1 MIGLGTLINTAAVAV
16 GCLLGMLFKKGISE
30 QVQNILMSA
39 CGVATMF
46 IGAGGVFASML
57 VPSEKGF
64 ETAGGMLLIISLVL
78 GGLLGQLC
86 GIERRMDCLGEKI
99 KSAVG
104 AQGDGGFVEGFVGLS
119 LVVCV
124 GAMAVVG
131 AIEDGTTGNCTTLI
145 SKSVLDFIISIV
157 FASSY
162 GIGTIFSAAAILVY
176 EGLITAAAA
185 FFGSFV
191 PQSVISDISFVGSA
205 LIFCVGINL
214 VFGKKIKVGN
224 FLPALVVAA
233 VYSVVFNK

>member
-104 AQGDGGFVEGFVGLS
+104 AQGDG
-119 LVVCV
+119 
-124 GAMAVVG
+124 
-131 AIEDGTTGNCTTLI
+131 
-145 SKSVLDFIISIV
+145 
-157 FASSY
+157 
-162 GIGTIFSAAAILVY
+162 
-176 EGLITAAAA
+176 
-185 FFGSFV
+185 SFV
-191 PQSVISDISFVGSA
+191 PQSIISDISFVGSA